1 MENRSHAFLAGVF
14 TLLLGI
20 AAVAAIWWF
29 GGKREV
35 TDEYLVVTQSNV
47 SGLNVQAQ
55 VRYRGIRV
63 GKVLSIDLDDDNP
76 ADTLIRISVKR
87 GTPVT
92 QGTTAKLGYQGVTG
106 LAFILLEDS
115 GKNKAPLAL
124 LDGEMPRIAMKDSL
138 IEELTDVGGDV
149 LRNARDFLANA
160 NQLIGPQ
167 NRQSINRTLAN
178 LEATSAS
185 AKETSEQLRVLLAP
199 ENVHLMRSLLQ
210 DTDKAVNQVGPL
222 IGESRELVSS
232 LKTVTQRVDA
242 TLGDSASGGVE
253 ALVPR
258 LNDLTSEM
266 VSNSRQLNRVLH
278 MLEDS
283 PQSLIFGPA
292 TPLPGPGE
300 KGFVAPLGKAGTQ
313 GETK

>member
-1 MENRSHAFLAGVF
+1 MENRSHALIAGLF

-20 AAVAAIWWF
+20 ATLLALWWF
-29 GGKREV
+29 GGKHEV
-35 TDEYLVVTQSNV
+35 TRDYLVVTNKNI
-47 SGLNVQAQ
+47 SGLSEQAQ

-63 GKVLSIDLDDDNP
+63 GKVLAIDLDPDNP

-106 LAFILLEDS
+106 LAHILLEDN
-115 GKNKAPLAL
+115 GQNKAPLAL
-124 LDGEMPRIAMKDSL
+124 AADEVPRIAMQDSL
-138 IEELTDVGGDV
+138 IEQLTDVGGDV

-160 NQLIGPQ
+160 NELIGPQ
-167 NRQSINRTLAN
+167 NRQSLNRTLAN

-199 ENVHLMRSLLQ
+199 ENQRLMQSLL
-210 DTDKAVNQVGPL
+210 KGANN
-222 IGESRELVSS
+222 
-232 LKTVTQRVDA
+232 TVTQTEPFFAEARDLVANLQSVSHRFDLV
-242 TLGDSASGGVE
+242 LGDSAGGGAEV
-253 ALVPR
+253 LVPR
-258 LNDLTSEM
+258 LNDLTNEM

-292 TPLPGPGE
+292 KPLPGPGE
-300 KGFVAPLGKAGTQ
+300 KGFVAPAGQ

>member
-1 MENRSHAFLAGVF
+1 MENRSHAFWAGVF

-20 AAVAAIWWF
+20 SAVAAIWWF

-35 TDEYLVVTQSNV
+35 TDEYMVVTQSNV

-63 GKVLSIDLDDDNP
+63 GKVLAIDLDPDNP

-106 LAFILLEDS
+106 LAHILLDDN
-115 GKNKAPLAL
+115 GQNKAPLAL
-124 LDGEMPRIAMKDSL
+124 VDGDIPRIAMEDSL
-138 IEELTDVGGDV
+138 IEQLTDVGGDV

-160 NQLIGPQ
+160 NELIGPQ

-185 AKETSEQLRVLLAP
+185 ARETSEQLRVLLAP
-199 ENVHLMRSLLQ
+199 ENQRLMQSLLKGANNTVMQ
-210 DTDKAVNQVGPL
+210 TEPFFAEARD
-222 IGESRELVSS
+222 LVANLQSVS
-232 LKTVTQRVDA
+232 HRFDLV
-242 TLGDSASGGVE
+242 LGDSAGGGAEV
-253 ALVPR
+253 LVPR
-258 LNDLTSEM
+258 LNDLTNEM

-292 TPLPGPGE
+292 KPMPGPGE
-300 KGFVAPLGKAGTQ
+300 KGFVAPAGQ

>member
-1 MENRSHAFLAGVF
+1 MENRSHAFWAGVF

-20 AAVAAIWWF
+20 SAVAAIWWF

-35 TDEYLVVTQSNV
+35 TDEYMVVTQSNV

-63 GKVLSIDLDDDNP
+63 GKVLAIDLDPDNP

-106 LAFILLEDS
+106 LAHILLEDN
-115 GKNKAPLAL
+115 GQNKAPLAL
-124 LDGEMPRIAMKDSL
+124 VDGDIPRIAMEDSL
-138 IEELTDVGGDV
+138 IEQLTDVGGDV

-160 NQLIGPQ
+160 NELIGPQ

-185 AKETSEQLRVLLAP
+185 ARETSEQLRVLLAP
-199 ENVHLMRSLLQ
+199 ENQRLMQSLLKGANNTVMQ
-210 DTDKAVNQVGPL
+210 TEPFFAEARD
-222 IGESRELVSS
+222 LVANLQSVS
-232 LKTVTQRVDA
+232 HRFDLV
-242 TLGDSASGGVE
+242 LGDSAGGGAEV
-253 ALVPR
+253 LVPR
-258 LNDLTSEM
+258 LNDLTNEM

-292 TPLPGPGE
+292 KPMPGPGE
-300 KGFVAPLGKAGTQ
+300 KGFVAPAGQ

>member
-1 MENRSHAFLAGVF
+1 MENRSHAFWAGVF

-20 AAVAAIWWF
+20 AAVTAIWWF

-63 GKVLSIDLDDDNP
+63 GKVLAIDLDPDNP

-124 LDGEMPRIAMKDSL
+124 ADGEAPRIAMKDSL
-138 IEELTDVGGDV
+138 IEQLTDVGGDV

-167 NRQSINRTLAN
+167 NRQSIDRTLAN

-185 AKETSEQLRVLLAP
+185 AKDTSEQLRELLAP
-199 ENVHLMRSLLQ
+199 DNVRLMRSLLQ

-222 IGESRELVSS
+222 IGESRELVTS
-232 LKTVTQRVDA
+232 LKAVTQRVDA
-242 TLGDSASGGVE
+242 TLGNSASGGVE

-292 TPLPGPGE
+292 KPLPGPGE
-300 KGFVAPLGKAGTQ
+300 KGFVAPVGQ